1 MLLVENIQAGYGA
14 SEVLNGV
21 SLQVKAGQVVA
32 LIGANGAGKTTTM
45 RAISGTLRPIKGQVL
60 LDGRAIQQADAS
72 TIARLGMAHSPE
84 GRKVFA
90 PLTVEDNLL
99 LGAYSRLPKFFGFRQ
114 QAAPDLQRIYELF
127 PRLQERSQQQAGT
140 LSGGEQQMLAI
151 GRALMANPKVMLL
164 DEPSMGLAPVIVQ
177 EVFKIIARLKEA
189 GITLLLVEQ
198 FARSALAIA
207 DYVYVMDRGEIKVEG
222 TPAELRQ
229 DERVLAA
236 YLG

>member
-1 MLLVENIQAGYGA
+1 
-14 SEVLNGV
+14 
-21 SLQVKAGQVVA
+21 
-32 LIGANGAGKTTTM
+32 
-45 RAISGTLRPIKGQVL
+45 
-60 LDGRAIQQADAS
+60 
-72 TIARLGMAHSPE
+72 
-84 GRKVFA
+84 
-90 PLTVEDNLL
+90 
-99 LGAYSRLPKFFGFRQ
+99 
-114 QAAPDLQRIYELF
+114 
-127 PRLQERSQQQAGT
+127 
-140 LSGGEQQMLAI
+140 
-151 GRALMANPKVMLL
+151 
-164 DEPSMGLAPVIVQ
+164 VQ